1 MTIMDNK
8 KFYEEKWKEEIDRV
22 IGQDYDQYKNKYIGT
37 PKITLIEKWF
47 QYLPEKPVTICEVG
61 CGSGRVLS
69 YFKEKFNIEQ
79 AIGFDISDRSISFA
93 KKHHPDCNFEVLDID
108 QQQIPFEDD
117 AIDVVILCDIIE
129 HVFDYKTLFAEAM
142 RVGKNVL
149 VKIPLERNLMTMIAT
164 LLKKPTVFSK
174 RHPHGHIHAFS
185 RKAFLA
191 FLHSEFADW
200 KIDFEQQ
207 GDHSNSNYKIVK
219 LIDKILKTTFLYEY
233 VLTTNLGIWLHK

>member
-1 MTIMDNK
+1 
-8 KFYEEKWKEEIDRV
+8 
-22 IGQDYDQYKNKYIGT
+22 
-37 PKITLIEKWF
+37 
-47 QYLPEKPVTICEVG
+47 
-61 CGSGRVLS
+61 
-69 YFKEKFNIEQ
+69 
-79 AIGFDISDRSISFA
+79 
-93 KKHHPDCNFEVLDID
+93 
-108 QQQIPFEDD
+108 
-117 AIDVVILCDIIE
+117 
-129 HVFDYKTLFAEAM
+129 M